1 MADTVK
7 PEGRGW
13 FRRTLL
19 QIEIGAALGIIGWAF
34 VGSSLISWWYKPPV
48 DQVNSCVPMVR
59 AALTDF
65 TQYQLIA
72 AGVGVALVVIIG
84 NLARNKS
91 VSPPAPPP
99 IAPTP

>member
-1 MADTVK
+1 MADAEK
-7 PEGRGW
+7 PAGRGW

-34 VGSSLISWWYKPPV
+34 VGSSLITWWYKPPV
-48 DQVNSCVPMVR
+48 DQLNSCVPVVR

-65 TQYQLIA
+65 TQYQLMA
-72 AGVGVALVVIIG
+72 AGAGVALVVVIG

-91 VSPPAPPP
+91 VKPPSITPG
-99 IAPTP
+99 APTP